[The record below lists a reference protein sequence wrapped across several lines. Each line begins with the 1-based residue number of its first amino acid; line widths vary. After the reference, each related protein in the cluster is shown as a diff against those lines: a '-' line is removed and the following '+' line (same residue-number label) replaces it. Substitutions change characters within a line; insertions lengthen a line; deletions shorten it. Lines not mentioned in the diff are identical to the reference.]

1 LLLPPPLPLLCP
13 SAPPA
18 AADEAA
24 ASPATVRFFTPSVI
38 SSTTIVT
45 VPPRCAAP
53 AVSVVEGRVWF
64 GSGLKFLFSAL
75 AAGLERVKRGC
86 EMRPG
91 LKLNQC
97 YMGFK
102 GPPFSGATPQVFG
115 PQSIGP
121 SSCANCEFFSSKES
135 IRDNA
140 HFIAKTVCRDPGA
153 PTRPAPAMG
162 QPSGSNDDRAPER

>member
-45 VPPRCAAP
+45 VSPRCAAP

-121 SSCANCEFFSSKES
+121 SSCANCEFFFLEGIYKRQCPFHCEN
-135 IRDNA
+135 RLPRPWRA
-140 HFIAKTVCRDPGA
+140 DPACTGH
-153 PTRPAPAMG
+153 G